1 MPQVSVDRV
10 DATAF
15 FSPSNSLIGAAP
27 MVPAMILIYG
37 VVSSD
42 KRPINQN
49 VDITVRMQKY
59 ILSAESDTQLGL
71 ERR

>member
-1 MPQVSVDRV
+1 LPQVSVDRV

-27 MVPAMILIYG
+27 MVPAMILIYV

-49 VDITVRMQKY
+49 VDIMKY